1 MYVFFLYQTSA
12 GLPLLLEVFGVRC
25 DVHAEG
31 SHQPT
36 RVAAAMRSR

>member
-1 MYVFFLYQTSA
+1 MTTFPLQPPA
-12 GLPLLLEVFGVRC
+12 GLPLLLDVLGVRC
-25 DVHAEG
+25 EVHAEG